1 MGAVYA
7 ADANRSCFQMSE
19 ERSGHS
25 SDPSSTGTSGGSPYP
40 GRLPGILSGRDLEAP
55 ATGTRPWTDTESSAG
70 EASRDPNAGCLFS
83 HHRWPSVGDAA
94 LHRTP
99 SRAGYSTSSPQPH
112 PSPATTSSHHRTRLI
127 GSFSST
133 QNVVETYG
141 LPLLKI
147 KDFPA
152 SDAPNCEGW
161 ASLLAWGRIVGHSSR
176 AAMRVAGERQ
186 WRVARH

>member
-7 ADANRSCFQMSE
+7 ADANRSCLQMSE

-40 GRLPGILSGRDLEAP
+40 GRLPGILSGRDVEAP
-55 ATGTRPWTDTESSAG
+55 ATGTRTWTDTESSAG

-99 SRAGYSTSSPQPH
+99 SPSRLFYFIASTSPFPSNHLLASPH
-112 PSPATTSSHHRTRLI
+112 PAHRLLFLNSKCSGDLRSAVAENKGLSSLGCAELRKL
-127 GSFSST
+127 G
-133 QNVVETYG
+133 
-141 LPLLKI
+141 
-147 KDFPA
+147 
-152 SDAPNCEGW
+152 
-161 ASLLAWGRIVGHSSR
+161 
-176 AAMRVAGERQ
+176 
-186 WRVARH
+186 